1 MGIEEGV
8 LVVSHYCKNSRGVWR
23 RSARLL
29 AAGVFASFLGG
40 CESVSSV
47 FSGPNE
53 TATAPTQAVTPPTPA
68 PPAVNQPARIAIAP
82 IVAPEPAGA
91 QLNAKLAEH
100 LERARVSVAKSKDA
114 KSEYVVRAY
123 FVAAKDTAGTR
134 LTYIYDI
141 TDSSGAKR
149 AHRIQGEELI
159 KGPAGQNPWEAL
171 DAKNIDAIAQK
182 AAAKIAGWLPPS
194 STQPAVANNP
204 RAPAQQ
210 QVAQPRTQPAPEA
223 VMPAVTQTTTASI
236 TSKDQVA
243 FVQAVIGAPGD
254 GNAALLA
261 AIKRELANKS
271 IRLTDKPGPAIYRI
285 QARVTVGQPVDG
297 KQPIQIAWDV
307 IDPAGGLLG
316 VVEQKNAVQ
325 VGSLDGSWG
334 QTAEQA
340 AAAAVEEIVP
350 LIKKQALVKAN

>member
-1 MGIEEGV
+1 M
-8 LVVSHYCKNSRGVWR
+8 SHHSKVFSGVWR
-23 RSARLL
+23 RPARLL
-29 AAGVFASFLGG
+29 AAGFIASLLGG
-40 CESVSSV
+40 CESVSNV
-47 FSGPNE
+47 FGSNTSEAPPPGPVVS
-53 TATAPTQAVTPPTPA
+53 QVPPTPA
-68 PPAVNQPARIAIAP
+68 PPANQPARIAIAP
-82 IVAPEPAGA
+82 IVAPEPTGQ

-100 LERARVSVAKSKDA
+100 LERQKVTVARSKDA

-123 FVAAKDTAGTR
+123 FVAAKDTVGTR

-141 TDSSGAKR
+141 TDASGAKR

-159 KGPAGQNPWEAL
+159 KAPAGQDPWVAL

-182 AAAKIAGWLPPS
+182 AAAKIVAWLPPS
-194 STQPAVANNP
+194 STQPAVATNP
-204 RAPAQQ
+204 RLPSQQ
-210 QVAQPRTQPAPEA
+210 QVAQPRTQPVPEVA
-223 VMPAVTQTTTASI
+223 PAVTQTTTSSI
-236 TSKDQVA
+236 SSKDHIA

-254 GNAALLA
+254 GNTTLLA

-271 IRLTDKPGPAIYRI
+271 IRMADRAGPTTYRI

-297 KQPIQIAWDV
+297 RQPIQIAWDV

-350 LIKKQALVKAN
+350 LIKKPKLVKSN

>member
-1 MGIEEGV
+1 MSQFSNVCSVGWG
-8 LVVSHYCKNSRGVWR
+8 RP
-23 RSARLL
+23 ARLL
-29 AAGVFASFLGG
+29 AAGLIASLLGG

-47 FSGPNE
+47 FSSTSNEATPPGP
-53 TATAPTQAVTPPTPA
+53 AITQAPA
-68 PPAVNQPARIAIAP
+68 PPAPVVAQAARISIAP
-82 IVAPEPAGA
+82 IVAPEPAGQ

-114 KSEYVVRAY
+114 KAEYVVRAY

-141 TDSSGAKR
+141 TDPSGAKR

-159 KGPAGQNPWEAL
+159 KGPAGQDPWAAL

-182 AAAKIAGWLPPS
+182 AASKIATWLPPS
-194 STQPAVANNP
+194 STQPAVATNP
-204 RAPAQQ
+204 RQPTQQ
-210 QVAQPRTQPAPEA
+210 QVAQRTTQPPTEVAPT
-223 VMPAVTQTTTASI
+223 VSQTTTSSI
-236 TSKDQVA
+236 SAKDQVA

-271 IRLTDKPGPAIYRI
+271 IRMADRAGPSVYRI

-350 LIKKQALVKAN
+350 LIRKQNLVKAN

>member
-1 MGIEEGV
+1 MG
-8 LVVSHYCKNSRGVWR
+8 
-23 RSARLL
+23 
-29 AAGVFASFLGG
+29 
-40 CESVSSV
+40 
-47 FSGPNE
+47 
-53 TATAPTQAVTPPTPA
+53 
-68 PPAVNQPARIAIAP
+68 IAP
-82 IVAPEPAGA
+82 IVAPEPAGQ

-100 LERARVSVAKSKDA
+100 LERLKVSVARSKDA
-114 KSEYVVRAY
+114 RTEYVVRAY
-123 FVAAKDTAGTR
+123 FVAAKDAGGTR

-141 TDSSGAKR
+141 TDASGAKR
-149 AHRIQGEELI
+149 AHRIQGEELF
-159 KGPAGQNPWEAL
+159 KGPAGQDPWAAL
-171 DAKNIDAIAQK
+171 DARNIDLIAQK
-182 AAAKIAGWLPPS
+182 AAAKIAAWLPPS
-194 STQPAVANNP
+194 STQPAVATNP

-210 QVAQPRTQPAPEA
+210 QVAQPRSIQPVPA
-223 VMPAVTQTTTASI
+223 VAPAVTQTTTSSI
-236 TSKDQVA
+236 SSKDHAA

-254 GNAALLA
+254 GNTALLA
-261 AIKRELANKS
+261 AIKRELVKKS
-271 IRLTDKPGPAIYRI
+271 IRMADRAGPTVYRI

-350 LIKKQALVKAN
+350 LINKPRLVKAN